1 MTADA
6 TSRPAPAPASGAPA
20 PTPASG
26 APAPAPAPAPASG
39 AAGPAPGLPA
49 PDPATGA
56 AVKAADRAHVF
67 HSWSAQ
73 ALIDPPA
80 VAGAEGAY
88 FWDHDGNRYLDF
100 TSGLVFTNIGYQ
112 HPKVVAAIQEQA
124 ARLVTFAPGFAVDV
138 RSEAARL
145 IAERTPGDLDKVFFT
160 NGGAEAVEN
169 AVRMA
174 RLHTGRHK
182 VLSAY
187 RSYHGATSAA
197 IHLTGDPRRWPS
209 DTGAAGVVHFWGPFL
224 YRSPFHSGSEAQE
237 CERALAHLEDT
248 LVFEGPG
255 TVAAIV
261 LETVPGTAGIM
272 PPPPG
277 YLRGVRELCD
287 RHGIVLVLDEVMAGF
302 GRTGRWFAAEHHDVV
317 PDLLTFAKGVNS
329 GYVPLGGVAISAEIA
344 ATFDRRPYPGGLTY
358 SGHPLACAAAVA
370 TIRAMEEEGV
380 VEAADRL
387 GAEVLGP
394 GLRALAARHPSVGEV
409 RGLGAFWALELVRDR
424 ETREPLVPYGA
435 TGEANAPMAAF
446 TAACRARGLWPFVN
460 MNRTHVV
467 PACNLTDA
475 EAKEGLAALDAALS
489 VADEH
494 TAGA

>member
-1 MTADA
+1 MTLDASRAPYAD
-6 TSRPAPAPASGAPA
+6 S
-20 PTPASG
+20 
-26 APAPAPAPAPASG
+26 
-39 AAGPAPGLPA
+39 AA
-49 PDPATGA
+49 GA

-73 ALIDPPA
+73 GLIDPLA

-88 FWDHDGNRYLDF
+88 FWDYDGNRYLDF

-112 HPKVVAAIQEQA
+112 HPAVVAAIQEQA
-124 ARLVTFAPGFAVDV
+124 GRLATFAPAFAVEA

-145 IAERTPGDLDKVFFT
+145 IAERTPGDLDKIFFT

-174 RLHTGRHK
+174 RLHTGRPK
-182 VLSAY
+182 ALSAY
-187 RSYHGATSAA
+187 RSYHGATAAA
-197 IHLTGDPRRWPS
+197 INLTGDPRRWAS
-209 DTGAAGVVHFWGPFL
+209 DSGSAGVVRFWAPFL
-224 YRSPFHSGSEAQE
+224 YRSPFYAQTEAEE
-237 CERALAHLEDT
+237 CARALQHLEDT
-248 LVFEGPG
+248 IAFEGPA
-255 TVAAIV
+255 TVAAVV
-261 LETVPGTAGIM
+261 LESIPGTAGIM
-272 PPPPG
+272 TPPPG
-277 YLRGVRELCD
+277 YLAGVREICD
-287 RHGIVLVLDEVMAGF
+287 RYGIVLVLDEVMAGF
-302 GRTGRWFAAEHHDVV
+302 GRTGKWFAADHDGVV

-344 ATFDRRPYPGGLTY
+344 ATFETRPYPGGLTY

-370 TIRAMEEEGV
+370 TIKVMEEERI
-380 VEAADRL
+380 VESAAHL
-387 GAEVLGP
+387 GEHVLGP
-394 GLRALAARHPSVGEV
+394 GLREIAERHPSVGEV

-424 ETREPLVPYGA
+424 ETREPLVPYNA

-446 TAACRARGLWPFVN
+446 GAACKRNGLWPFIN

-467 PACNLTDA
+467 PACNISEA

-494 TAGA
+494 TV